1 MALQIGDAI
10 GDGIRRAFSRS
21 GGVLVALMF
30 GYLLVFMGALNA
42 IVLEYLPADGEG
54 TDQFALAFP
63 VPAAVAGVLLGLS
76 LLFGLVVSI
85 AATRA
90 LTRDHAE
97 RSTVPSE
104 LFTRC
109 IGRAMVSM
117 LGAMFLVNPAV
128 SVGFVLLFVPG
139 TFLMVSFMFAVYAI
153 GVEDERAI
161 DSLSRSWQLAT
172 GDRWR
177 LFGLTLVVTVG
188 AGIVAGL
195 SGLVTAI
202 EPVVG
207 QEIYLAALSVVVI
220 VANGILA
227 DAYVQLRDDDE
238 AGGTGG
244 TEAPEAPGAA
254 V

>member
-1 MALQIGDAI
+1 MCSQLNKIGRLE
-10 GDGIRRAFSRS
+10 GNLSQFSLTEPSDTTHHR
-21 GGVLVALMF
+21 
-30 GYLLVFMGALNA
+30 
-42 IVLEYLPADGEG
+42 PAD
-54 TDQFALAFP
+54 
-63 VPAAVAGVLLGLS
+63 PAVLSTSRCSGS
-76 LLFGLVVSI
+76 SSRI

-90 LTRDHAE
+90 LTRDYAE
-97 RSTVPSE
+97 RSTVPSG
-104 LFTRC
+104 LFTRR

-117 LGAMFLVNPAV
+117 LGALLLVNLAV
-128 SVGFVLLFVPG
+128 FVGFVLLFVPG
-139 TFLMVSFMFAVYAI
+139 IFLMVSFMFAVYAI

-161 DSLSRSWQLAT
+161 DSLSRSWQLAN
-172 GDRWR
+172 GNRWR

-202 EPVVG
+202 DPVVG
-207 QEIYLAALSVVVI
+207 QVIYLAALSEVVI